1 MLRLNLLLF
10 IYFFLNISI
19 AGSENNPII
28 YITPYGSKDYNNTGN
43 LQNQYLNLKKENI
56 TNLQN
61 KQKIFNF
68 SNQIDVDLS
77 NGDYGHH
84 DLKINGGDPNFT
96 IISLDGLQ
104 LNNHANSRGG
114 SFNLRDLSFKN
125 IDQINFISGTNAQT
139 LGSGAMSGFL
149 NLNLGNAYFK
159 DEQKINLDKSLD
171 SQFLT
176 NENKKNFDQF
186 STKNKISYFE
196 KENTKTGENLSNV
209 NLQKQNIFPLSHII
223 INSVVD
229 SEQTL
234 SFSLSILAMDIVS
247 RSKLE
252 TTDIFE
258 GNNNEQDVLN
268 TQLAVLNK
276 LIMVLRKGTLHRDQY
291 QLVGDP
297 SCEPFYD
304 RFENELA
311 GWTAN
316 LDVVIYNDITIC

>member
-1 MLRLNLLLF
+1 M
-10 IYFFLNISI
+10 
-19 AGSENNPII
+19 
-28 YITPYGSKDYNNTGN
+28 
-43 LQNQYLNLKKENI
+43 
-56 TNLQN
+56 
-61 KQKIFNF
+61 
-68 SNQIDVDLS
+68 SNQGIRGFYQLTETIKNELLS
-77 NGDYGHH
+77 NVDV
-84 DLKINGGDPNFT
+84 
-96 IISLDGLQ
+96 
-104 LNNHANSRGG
+104 
-114 SFNLRDLSFKN
+114 
-125 IDQINFISGTNAQT
+125 
-139 LGSGAMSGFL
+139 
-149 NLNLGNAYFK
+149 
-159 DEQKINLDKSLD
+159 
-171 SQFLT
+171 
-176 NENKKNFDQF
+176 
-186 STKNKISYFE
+186 
-196 KENTKTGENLSNV
+196 NTVTTGNLSNV

-276 LIMVLRKGTLHRDQY
+276 LIMVLRKGTLHSDKY
-291 QLVGDP
+291 QLIGDP

-316 LDVVIYNDITIC
+316 IDVVIYNDITIC